1 MTDDADT
8 GTSADTSTGTGTGT
22 GADDGIDESHLA
34 MYSLLGSRLLRVTTA
49 RRHAAGGLRLAADAE
64 VS

>member
-1 MTDDADT
+1 MTDDAD
-8 GTSADTSTGTGTGT
+8 ADVGASTVS
-22 GADDGIDESHLA
+22 GIDENHLA

-49 RRHAAGGLRLAADAE
+49 RRLAAAGLRLAADAE